1 MNKMKECAGL
11 LKGWDNILVLSHAS
25 PDGDTL
31 GSAAALLRALELM
44 GKKTAFRCGDP
55 VHKKYNYLFE
65 GLELA
70 CPYEEAEYVITVD
83 VADPAL
89 LGKLRGEYEN
99 KIDMAIDHHGTHVP
113 FGKTE
118 WVEGEAAANCQLIYK
133 LLLEMGV
140 EVDRK
145 MADCLYTGIST
156 DTGCFKY
163 SNATG
168 ETHRIAADLI
178 DLGADSAEI
187 NRVMFDTKTRAA
199 LEAERLVMNDIEFY
213 AEGKI
218 ALIAQSK
225 DILERTGAEES
236 DLEALPAMA
245 RSIEGVILGLTFKEK
260 EGGVWKASVRATLPA
275 DASAICRKFGGG
287 GHRGAAGCSFEC
299 ELSEAKKLL
308 VAECERYLEEMSL

>member
-1 MNKMKECAGL
+1 MAAVKECAEL
-11 LKGWDNILVLSHAS
+11 LLGWDDILVLSHAS

-31 GSAAALLRALELM
+31 GSAAALLRALESL
-44 GKKTAFRCGDP
+44 GKKAAFRCSDP
-55 VHKKYNYLFE
+55 VHRKYDYLFE
-65 GLELA
+65 GLKLQ
-70 CPYEEAEYVITVD
+70 CQPEEAKYVVSVD

-89 LGKLRGEYEN
+89 LGKLRPEYEN
-99 KIDMAIDHHGTHVP
+99 IVDMAIDHHGTHVP
-113 FGKTE
+113 FGKVE
-118 WVEGEAAANCQLIYK
+118 WVEGHAAANCQLIYK
-133 LLLEMGV
+133 LILEMGLSI
-140 EVDRK
+140 DRK
-145 MADCLYTGIST
+145 RADCLYTGIST

-213 AEGKI
+213 GEGKI
-218 ALIAQSK
+218 AVIAQSK

-287 GHRGAAGCSFEC
+287 GHRGAAGCSFDG
-299 ELSEAKKLL
+299 ELENAKKLL
-308 VAECERYLEEMSL
+308 VTECERYLEEMSL